1 MPYSSSEAS
10 GNAASLPHF
19 CACAR
24 GIQNDAATNATRHRR
39 ENLIETTIRT
49 SSCMDPNMT
58 DVHSGGPSP
67 ALSNTSGR
75 HTTPVRLA
83 RAIAR
88 SSRLLAPSHAAE
100 IQHKIEVLAKI
111 AQGVIAA
118 LDDQLPASGVAH
130 HGLAVIERLVARR
143 RQQ

>member
-49 SSCMDPNMT
+49 SCCMEPNLT
-58 DVHSGGPSP
+58 DVHSGGARH
-67 ALSNTSGR
+67 ALSNTFGR

-88 SSRLLAPSHAAE
+88 RSRLLTLIARPGASHAAE
-100 IQHKIEVLAKI
+100 IQ
-111 AQGVIAA
+111 
-118 LDDQLPASGVAH
+118 
-130 HGLAVIERLVARR
+130 
-143 RQQ
+143 